1 VDRRILKGAFALA
14 IVVATAVALAAAQSR
29 SAATAADP
37 PQPRL
42 SPHLLSP
49 AGFGKFA
56 GDVRKLPHVKP
67 RQKRERPEPKVPDP
81 VLPGPTTA
89 DGALQ
94 TAPAAT
100 SAATSGAS
108 FQGLDHDNF
117 GAGWPPDPSGDV
129 GPNHYVQTVNTSVGI
144 YDKSGTRLAATTFDA
159 LFAEGATG
167 TPCDNSNQGD
177 PVTLYD
183 PFGDRFIVSDFAW
196 ADAQY
201 STGPFYQC
209 MAVSKTSDPVNGGWW
224 FYAWQVESGAS
235 LPDYPK
241 LGVWPDGIYMSANVF
256 ATTGSGSFQNAQVW
270 VFNREQMEAG
280 NPNAQGVSFVLPRT
294 IGGITVFSLLPSNAR
309 AVTGAPPAGAPNYF
323 TSIWGSYAIRTWKF
337 HVDWSN
343 VANSTFTGPT
353 NSAVSTFNV
362 GPNTVP
368 EKDGNNLDT
377 LTYRLMMQNQYTN
390 IGGRESLWLT
400 HTVGSGGTPN
410 LARLRWYELPV
421 TGGTISSP
429 RQQGTYAPSDTLNR
443 FMPSLA
449 VDKNGDMAI
458 GYSVSNASMYPA
470 LRYTGRLAGDPLHQL
485 TQGESVLVQG
495 LGFQCCTFSDGSL
508 NERWGDYSSMTI
520 DPDGCTFWYT
530 GEYYDAHPTT
540 KAEDNWLTRIGSF
553 TLPGCSG
560 AVAAP
565 SISGFSPTSGS
576 VGTSVTINGSDF
588 TGASAVTFNGT
599 SATFTVGSSTQ
610 ITATVPSGATS
621 GPIAVT
627 TSGGTATSAASFT
640 VTVPPPSPPTISGFT
655 PTSGPVGTSVTISGS
670 NFTGATSVTF
680 NGAAAV
686 FAVNS
691 AAQITATVPSGATSG
706 PVAVTTS
713 AGTATSAGS
722 FTVTVPVA
730 APTISGFT
738 PTSGPAGTTVT
749 INGSNFSGATSV
761 TFKAKPASFTVI
773 SATQITA
780 TVPPGAK
787 SGPIG
792 VTTPAGTAKSS
803 TNFTV
808 TRR

>member
-1 VDRRILKGAFALA
+1 MHKRILKGAFALA
-14 IVVATAVALAAAQSR
+14 IVVGVAVALAAAQSR

-37 PQPRL
+37 PE
-42 SPHLLSP
+42 PHLNPHALSP
-49 AGFGKFA
+49 AGFGRFS
-56 GDVRKLPHVKP
+56 GDVRHLPRVKP
-67 RQKRERPEPKVPDP
+67 RQTGERPEPKVPDP
-81 VLPGPTTA
+81 ILPGPSTA
-89 DGALQ
+89 DDALQ
-94 TAPAAT
+94 TAVPGPSVAA
-100 SAATSGAS
+100 SGSS
-108 FQGLDHDNF
+108 FQGLDHDSF

-144 YDKSGTRLAATTFDA
+144 YDKSGTRLAATTFDT
-159 LFAEGATG
+159 LFTEGSTG

-183 PFGDRFIVSDFAW
+183 PFGDRFIVTDFAW

-209 MAVSKTSDPVNGGWW
+209 MAVSKTGDPTGGWW
-224 FYAWQVESGAS
+224 FYAWQIESGAS

-280 NPNAQGVSFVLPRT
+280 NPNAQGVSFILPRT
-294 IGGITVFSLLPSNAR
+294 VGGVTVFSLLPSNAH
-309 AVTGAPPAGAPNYF
+309 AVTGAPPAGTPNYF
-323 TSIWGSYAIRTWKF
+323 TSIWGTYAIRTWKF
-337 HVDWSN
+337 HVDWAN
-343 VANSTFTGPT
+343 VGSSTFTGPT
-353 NSAVSTFNV
+353 NTGVSTFNV
-362 GPNTVP
+362 GPGTVP

-377 LTYRLMMQNQYTN
+377 LSYRLMMQNQYTN

-400 HTVGSGGTPN
+400 HTVGSGGAPN
-410 LARLRWYELPV
+410 VARLRWYELPV

-429 RQQGTYAPSDTLNR
+429 RQQGTYGPDSRNR

-449 VDKNGDMAI
+449 VDMNGDMAI
-458 GYSVSNASMYPA
+458 GYSVSDATMYPA
-470 LRYTGRLAGDPLHQL
+470 LGYTGRLAGDALHQL

-508 NERWGDYSSMTI
+508 NQRWGDYSAMTI

-553 TLPGCSG
+553 TLPGCGG

-565 SISGFSPTSGS
+565 SISGFTPANGQ
-576 VGTSVTINGSDF
+576 VGTSVTITGSNF

-599 SATFTVGSSTQ
+599 SAGYTVDSSSQITATVPSGATTGPIAVTTSGGTATSASSFTVDVSPPAAPTISGFTPTSGPVGTSVTITGSNFTGATSVTFNGTSAGFAVNSASQ

-627 TSGGTATSAASFT
+627 TG
-640 VTVPPPSPPTISGFT
+640 
-655 PTSGPVGTSVTISGS
+655 
-670 NFTGATSVTF
+670 
-680 NGAAAV
+680 
-686 FAVNS
+686 
-691 AAQITATVPSGATSG
+691 
-706 PVAVTTS
+706 

-722 FTVTVPVA
+722 FTVTVPA
-730 APTISGFT
+730 APPTITSFS
-738 PTSGPAGTTVT
+738 PTSGPAGTVVT
-749 INGSNFSGATSV
+749 INGTNFTGATSV
-761 TFKAKPASFTVI
+761 LFKNKSASFTVVN
-773 SATQITA
+773 ATQITA
-780 TVPPGAK
+780 TVPNGAK
-787 SGPIG
+787 SGQIA
-792 VTTPAGTAKSS
+792 VTTPAGTVKSS
-803 TNFTV
+803 TNFIV
-808 TRR
+808 TH